1 MGNSTDPRFEQQEA
15 GEMMILGRLTVIYN
29 GLTSRGSTAK
39 KKNNNN
45 NSRIKHSAVITP
57 CTKVTSGSN

>member
-15 GEMMILGRLTVIYN
+15 AEMMILGRLTVIYN

-39 KKNNNN
+39 KKTTTT
-45 NSRIKHSAVITP
+45 IVE
-57 CTKVTSGSN
+57 

>member
-39 KKNNNN
+39 KNNNN
-45 NSRIKHSAVITP
+45 NSRIKHSAVITS